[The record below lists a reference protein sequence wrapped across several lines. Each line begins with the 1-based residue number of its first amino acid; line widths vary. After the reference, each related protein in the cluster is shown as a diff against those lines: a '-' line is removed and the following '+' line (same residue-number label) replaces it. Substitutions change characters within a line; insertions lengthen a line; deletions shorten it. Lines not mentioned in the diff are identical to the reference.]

1 MKLINTYLFEVKHQP
16 IEIKWFKNSLSLC
29 ILYKVCVYI
38 YLFPEL
44 FSEHKFIYL
53 SNKHVNFLIDTSFFL
68 SNNYSSLLGIC
79 MISILGLFSLLEIV
93 NKSNYIFRFLQWV
106 IILNLNNFL
115 YPTLTGGDF
124 LLNQLMFFNIFLT
137 NKNFKSSVFNE
148 LSNVIHNLA
157 LIGIKTQICLVY
169 LIAAWFKLTNVSWL
183 NGFAIYNIF
192 QIPEYS
198 NTIFYSLPKWFCT
211 ISTFI
216 VLAYQLSF
224 CILVWIRPLKKYILA
239 LGLFQH
245 LVIAFGMGLFSFG
258 IIMIICYILFLNY
271 DYKSQKV
278 LA

>member
-1 MKLINTYLFEVKHQP
+1 MKLITTYLFEVKHQP
-16 IEIKWFKNSLSLC
+16 REIKWFKNALSLF

-44 FSEHKFIYL
+44 FSENKLIYTA
-53 SNKHVNFLIDTSFFL
+53 NKPVNFLIDTAFYF
-68 SNNYSSLLGIC
+68 SNNYSPLLGIC
-79 MISILGLFSLLEIV
+79 IISLLGLFSLLEII
-93 NKSNYIFRFLQWV
+93 NQSNYIFRFSQWV

-124 LLNQLMFFNIFLT
+124 LLNHLLFFNIFLI
-137 NKNFKSSVFNE
+137 NKSFKNPISNE

-169 LIAAWFKLTNVSWL
+169 LFAAWFKLTDDNWL
-183 NGFAIYNIF
+183 NGSAIYSIF

-198 NTIFYSLPKWFCT
+198 NAIFYSLPKWFCT
-211 ISTFI
+211 ISTYV
-216 VLAYQLSF
+216 VLFYQLSF
-224 CILVWIRPLKKYILA
+224 CILVWIRPIKKYILA

-245 LVIAFGMGLFSFG
+245 LVIAFGMGLFCFG
-258 IIMIICYILFLNY
+258 IIMIVCYILFLNY
-271 DYKSQKV
+271 DYQSQKV